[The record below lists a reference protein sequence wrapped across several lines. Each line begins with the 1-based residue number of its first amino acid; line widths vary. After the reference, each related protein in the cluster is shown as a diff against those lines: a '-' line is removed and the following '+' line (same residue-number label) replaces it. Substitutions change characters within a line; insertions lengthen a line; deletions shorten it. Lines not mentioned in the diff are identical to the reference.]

1 DSYRDADYVSIFG
14 MRPSEWHMKG
24 VRLLGRTAVECT
36 RDELADAIA
45 RDVAGTVALARGN
58 AGVLVIDPFAG
69 SANTLYW
76 LLRHLPRS
84 QGRGFELD
92 ASVCCLTQQ
101 NLEVLAQ
108 PIEILNT
115 DYRSGLDEISVEAD
129 KLVITYIAPP
139 WGDALRRISGLD
151 LRRTLPPVTAIVD
164 FLVQRFSEQG
174 LLCAVQ
180 IYETVDPDSLTEL
193 KSRFDW
199 STMRVYSLNKPG
211 ENHGILIG
219 TKGWAPSVE
228 SRLA

>member
-1 DSYRDADYVSIFG
+1 RHIRELIQSTPWTALLNSLMNGPREGAPNSTYDRKLLLFGAKRNEVLQLWEVRQYGIDSYRDADYVSIFG

-101 NLEVLAQ
+101 NLE
-108 PIEILNT
+108 
-115 DYRSGLDEISVEAD
+115 
-129 KLVITYIAPP
+129 
-139 WGDALRRISGLD
+139 
-151 LRRTLPPVTAIVD
+151 
-164 FLVQRFSEQG
+164 
-174 LLCAVQ
+174 
-180 IYETVDPDSLTEL
+180 
-193 KSRFDW
+193 
-199 STMRVYSLNKPG
+199 
-211 ENHGILIG
+211 
-219 TKGWAPSVE
+219 
-228 SRLA
+228 